1 MKIKVS
7 DLLSMISEATRNP
20 GEYVYVMDLSF
31 PDGKDK
37 IKLPGTDMISRRV
50 ISRDQ
55 LGMDLSGFE
64 PKEMDD
70 RRYVGKVGLF
80 NAETGEWMKVGQA
93 PIRRKTI
100 EEIEDFVEEMEGGQL
115 KTWKTDFFNRIGD
128 LPLVIID
135 EGPDFIEYEVI
146 STDESPADTK
156 GMVQKYHD
164 DQGSLS
170 KGISDT
176 EEEWM
181 EKRKRNLG
189 SRFEEGKKKAR

>member
-37 IKLPGTDMISRRV
+37 IKLPGADMISRRV

-70 RRYVGKVGLF
+70 RRYAGKVGLF

>member
-37 IKLPGTDMISRRV
+37 IKLPGEDMMSTRV

-55 LGMDLSGFE
+55 LGIDLSGFE
-64 PKEMDD
+64 AKEMDD
-70 RRYVGKVGLF
+70 RRYAGKVGLF

>member
-7 DLLSMISEATRNP
+7 DLLSMIAEATRNP
-20 GEYVYVMDLSF
+20 GEYVYVMDLAF

-37 IKLPGTDMISRRV
+37 IKLPGTDMMSTSV

-55 LGMDLSGFE
+55 LGMDLSGYE
-64 PKEMDD
+64 PKEIDEG
-70 RRYVGKVGLF
+70 RYAGKIGLF
-80 NAETGEWMKVGQA
+80 NAETGDWMRVGQF